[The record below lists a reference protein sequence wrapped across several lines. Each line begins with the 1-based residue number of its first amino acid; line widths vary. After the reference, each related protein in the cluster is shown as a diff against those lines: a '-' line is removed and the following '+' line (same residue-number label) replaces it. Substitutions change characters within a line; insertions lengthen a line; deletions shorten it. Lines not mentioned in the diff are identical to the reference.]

1 MRQTISGLVAA
12 IAVMTA
18 GAAPAMACG
27 GLFQGSCSPCGQ
39 YVSPCAQTYVALPIL
54 IQAAIRLRRLGL

>member
-18 GAAPAMACG
+18 SAAPAMACG
-27 GLFQGSCSPCGQ
+27 GVYCGGSCYAPVLWLCRLQS
-39 YVSPCAQTYVALPIL
+39 
-54 IQAAIRLRRLGL
+54 RLRRLGL